1 MKMKI
6 VAFLAFLLNTFL
18 FGSYYSFAK
27 EALSRIDPIVFT
39 FFVMTSLVPLALCLL
54 VLSWHDISR
63 EIVKSGALLGSC
75 LCLGLFMLSISLK
88 YNTATSTAFFPAVNG
103 FLAAICAWLFLRQP
117 IAKTTWFAGV
127 LSVGGALLLIL
138 NSSMGGARGALIAFI
153 GGLFC
158 TFYVFLAD
166 YEQRDKKAHW
176 ALLGVQLITMAV
188 WANLIALLFG
198 DWQMV
203 HPSLPK
209 DVWIVLYIALGT
221 TCLPTVFTVLL
232 QRYLAPLTVSFIYIL
247 EPVLGAI
254 VAYFYLGEMLP
265 LVGYIGGGLIVAGAL
280 FHTWGSAERPAG
292 SALALH
298 QRLSLSMRRF
308 NQSPVAMLGYPLL
321 WFCAGAFTLY
331 KTGGLPPIAWL
342 RLYQLMPALPAYM
355 EQMHAGRSASVGVL
369 ILLVTQSFS
378 LLVGW
383 VALTGIALL
392 LLSRARLLLRRS
404 VVAAA
409 QPAEVPVVVET
420 PVWSVFTDQEVWDTR
435 FLRQVGISATPT
447 PPGRRWQD
455 KPVVQRRRRAR
466 TARLAQA
473 ELVE

>member
-63 EIVKSGALLGSC
+63 EVVKSGVLLGSC
-75 LCLGLFMLSISLK
+75 LCLGLFMLSVALK
-88 YNTATSTAFFPAVNG
+88 YNSATSTAFFPAVNG
-103 FLAAICAWLFLRQP
+103 FLAAICAWLFLRQR
-117 IAKTTWFAGV
+117 IAKTTWFAGA

-166 YEQRDKKAHW
+166 HEQRDKQAPW

-198 DWQMV
+198 DWQVV
-203 HPSLPK
+203 HPTLPK

-254 VAYFYLGEMLP
+254 VAYLYLGETLP
-265 LVGYIGGGLIVAGAL
+265 LVGYIGGGLIVAGAV

-308 NQSPVAMLGYPLL
+308 NQAPIAVLGYPLL

-331 KTGGLPPIAWL
+331 KTGGLPPVAWL
-342 RLYQLMPALPAYM
+342 RLYQLVPALPAYM
-355 EQMHAGRSASVGVL
+355 AQMHAGRSASVGVL

-392 LLSRARLLLRRS
+392 LLSRARQLLKRPA
-404 VVAAA
+404 VVVTR
-409 QPAEVPVVVET
+409 PVEVPVAAET
-420 PVWSVFTDQEVWDTR
+420 PVWSVFPDQEAWDMR
-435 FLRQVGISATPT
+435 FLRQVGVSATPA
-447 PPGRRWQD
+447 PPVRRREE
-455 KPVVQRRRRAR
+455 KPLVQRRRRAR

>member
-63 EIVKSGALLGSC
+63 EVVKSGALLGSC
-75 LCLGLFMLSISLK
+75 LCLGLFMLSVSLK
-88 YNTATSTAFFPAVNG
+88 YNSATSTAFFPAVNG

-117 IAKTTWFAGV
+117 IAKATWFAGV
-127 LSVGGALLLIL
+127 LSFGGALLLIL

-166 YEQRDKKAHW
+166 HEQRDKQAPW

-198 DWQMV
+198 NWQVV
-203 HPSLPK
+203 HPALPK

-254 VAYFYLGEMLP
+254 VAFLYLGETLP
-265 LVGYIGGGLIVAGAL
+265 LVGYVGGALIVAGAV

-308 NQSPVAMLGYPLL
+308 NQAPVAMLGYPLL

-331 KTGGLPPIAWL
+331 KTGGLPPVAWV
-342 RLYQLMPALPAYM
+342 RLYRLAPALPAYM
-355 EQMHAGRSASVGVL
+355 EQMHAGRSTSVGIL

-392 LLSRARLLLRRS
+392 LLSRVRQLLKRPT
-404 VVAAA
+404 VAVTR
-409 QPAEVPVVVET
+409 PVEVPVAVET
-420 PVWSVFTDQEVWDTR
+420 PVWSVFPDQEAWDMR
-435 FLRQVGISATPT
+435 FLRQVGISATPA
-447 PPGRRWQD
+447 PPARRREE
-455 KPVVQRRRRAR
+455 KPLVQRRRRAR

>member
-1 MKMKI
+1 MKMKV
-6 VAFLAFLLNTFL
+6 VAFMAFLLNTFL

-54 VLSWHDISR
+54 VVSWHDISR
-63 EIVKSGALLGSC
+63 EVVKSGALLGSC
-75 LCLGLFMLSISLK
+75 LCLGLFMLSVALK
-88 YNTATSTAFFPAVNG
+88 YNSATSTAFFPSING
-103 FLAAICAWLFLRQP
+103 FLAAACAWLFLRQP
-117 IAKTTWFAGV
+117 IAKSTWLAGL

-166 YEQRDKKAHW
+166 HEQRDKQAPW

-198 DWQMV
+198 DWQVV
-203 HPSLPK
+203 HPALPK

-247 EPVLGAI
+247 EPVLGAV
-254 VAYFYLGEMLP
+254 VAYLYLHEMLP

-321 WFCAGAFTLY
+321 WLCAGAFTLY
-331 KTGGLPPIAWL
+331 KIGGLPPIAWL
-342 RLYQLMPALPAYM
+342 SLYRLAPALPAYVQ
-355 EQMHAGRSASVGVL
+355 QMHSGHSASVGVL

-383 VALTGIALL
+383 VALTGITLL
-392 LLSRARLLLRRS
+392 LLSRVKLLLKRS
-404 VVAAA
+404 AVTVSF
-409 QPAEVPVVVET
+409 PAEAPVAVE
-420 PVWSVFTDQEVWDTR
+420 PVVWSVFPDQEVWDMR
-435 FLRQVGISATPT
+435 FLRQVGISATPA
-447 PPGRRWQD
+447 PPSRKWEE
-455 KPVVQRRRRAR
+455 KPLVQRRRRAR
-466 TARLAQA
+466 SARLAQA